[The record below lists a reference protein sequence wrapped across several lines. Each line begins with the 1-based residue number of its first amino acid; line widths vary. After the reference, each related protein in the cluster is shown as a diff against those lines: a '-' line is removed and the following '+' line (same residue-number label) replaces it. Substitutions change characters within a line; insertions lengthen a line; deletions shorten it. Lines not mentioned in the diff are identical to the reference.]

1 MNVAEPPHTALLAAA
16 RLGDKSAF
24 SDLITGEYQSAF
36 RLAFALLHDAN
47 GAEDAVQEAAFK
59 AWRKIGQL
67 RVGAPF
73 RPWLLGIVAN
83 ECRSMARGRWWSVV
97 RSGEMRTTSAAV
109 SPEAS
114 ASLELRTALKHL
126 PHDER
131 LVLILRYYVDLPYD
145 EIAEHF
151 GISSK
156 AARTRTERALK
167 RLRPLLRMQEVIA

>member
-1 MNVAEPPHTALLAAA
+1 MNVAEPSHAALFAAA
-16 RLGDKSAF
+16 KLGDRTAF
-24 SDLITGEYQSAF
+24 SDLITEEYQSAF
-36 RLAFALLHDAN
+36 RLAFALLHDVN

-59 AWRKIGQL
+59 AWRKIDQL
-67 RVGAPF
+67 RDGAPF

-97 RSGEMRTTSAAV
+97 RTGEVRTTSAAA
-109 SPEAS
+109 PAEENAS
-114 ASLELRTALKHL
+114 FELRTALKRL

-131 LVLILRYYVDLPYD
+131 LILILRYYIDLPYD

-167 RLRPLLRMQEVIA
+167 RLRPLLRLQEVIA

>member
-1 MNVAEPPHTALLAAA
+1 MNVAEPSYPALFAAA
-16 RLGDKSAF
+16 RLGDQRAF
-24 SDLITGEYQSAF
+24 TDLITEDYQSAF
-36 RLAFALLHDAN
+36 RLAFALLHDVN

-97 RSGEMRTTSAAV
+97 RSGDIRLGSAQESGEDAT
-109 SPEAS
+109 
-114 ASLELRTALKHL
+114 SLELRAALQRL
-126 PHDER
+126 SHDER
-131 LVLILRYYVDLPYD
+131 LILILRYYVDLPYD

-151 GISSK
+151 RITEK

-167 RLRPLLRMQEVIA
+167 RLRPLLRIQEVIA